1 LTNIERL
8 VFSDFKE
15 ALGTTALNESEV
27 QKLYIAYFNRP
38 GDPGG
43 LGYWEG
49 LLANGASMAM
59 LQNSF
64 SSSAEYQ
71 AIYIGQQNTVLIT
84 KLYQNLFG
92 RVVDVNDGG
101 VQWWAGEMAAGRHT
115 ITTIAGALSSGTT
128 PDSADN
134 IAITKKIEAATEFTN
149 ALNTDAETENYVGA
163 AAFAIA
169 SNWLAPI
176 RDANILATALASRD
190 ATIASAVAAK
200 TVLVN
205 ATGTANASQGVFT
218 FVLAAAS
225 FDYTISGFGVG
236 DRIDFPTG
244 AVPTLTNAS
253 YSDGQV
259 NLIWSA
265 GGNNVLI
272 KLVGL
277 SGTQDAQLNT
287 LADFNTVFGI
297 GSVY

>member
-1 LTNIERL
+1 VT
-8 VFSDFKE
+8 
-15 ALGTTALNESEV
+15 
-27 QKLYIAYFNRP
+27 
-38 GDPGG
+38 
-43 LGYWEG
+43 
-49 LLANGASMAM
+49 M

-101 VQWWAGEMAAGRHT
+101 VQWWAGEMVAGRHT

-128 PDSADN
+128 PGSADN
-134 IAITKKIEAATEFTN
+134 IAIINKIAAAAAFTN
-149 ALNTDAETENYVGA
+149 ALDTAAETENYVGA
-163 AAFAIA
+163 AAFTIA

-205 ATGTANASQGVFT
+205 ATGTANASQNVVT
-218 FVLAAAS
+218 FQLVAAS

-236 DRIDFPTG
+236 DRIDFATG
-244 AVPTLTNAS
+244 AAPTLTNAS

-277 SGTQDAQLNT
+277 SGAQDSQLNSV
-287 LADFNTVFGI
+287 ADFNTVFGV